1 MGSEIM
7 KIYRNANGTVINI
20 GEWDV
25 MSALSEDSDGNLIT
39 VEYNP
44 LPEDILVS
52 DEEVITLDDGGLSV
66 EG

>member
-1 MGSEIM
+1 M

-52 DEEVITLDDGGLSV
+52 DEEIIMLDDGGLSV

>member
-1 MGSEIM
+1 M

-52 DEEVITLDDGGLSV
+52 DEEVITLDNGGLSV